1 MHYPNKQVS
10 PLTMEAFERRQTG
23 TEGHRGGLLQRHFS
37 CAVGKRACGDWSS
50 LWQDEDAQDPCFA
63 RGRGHH

>member
-1 MHYPNKQVS
+1 
-10 PLTMEAFERRQTG
+10 MEAFERRQTG

-50 LWQDEDAQDPCFA
+50 LWQDEDAQDPRFA
-63 RGRGHH
+63 GGRGHH